1 MTAIQPGQIYR
12 SVPPSPSDP
21 DDRHRRIKVV
31 GTPITIPGVW
41 GYGKVD
47 VVTLTETSREVRRR
61 SIEAS
66 QLHAT
71 ATTRDGKPRR
81 NGYVLEA
88 GQ

>member
-1 MTAIQPGQIYR
+1 MIKPGQTYR
-12 SVPPSPSDP
+12 AVRPSPADP
-21 DDRHRRIKVV
+21 NGRHIRIKVV
-31 GTPITIPGVW
+31 GKTYPGAL
-41 GYGKVD
+41 GYGKVAI
-47 VVTLTETSREVRRR
+47 VTVTADGREVRRR
-61 SIEAS
+61 TIELS

>member
-1 MTAIQPGQIYR
+1 MIQPGQTYLA
-12 SVPPSPSDP
+12 VKPSPTHP
-21 DDRHRRIKVV
+21 GGTRIRIKVV

-41 GYGKVD
+41 GYDKVN
-47 VVTLTETSREVRRR
+47 VVTITETGREVRRR
-61 SIEAS
+61 AIEAS
-66 QLHAT
+66 QLHAS

>member
-1 MTAIQPGQIYR
+1 MIQPGQTYR
-12 SVPPSPSDP
+12 SLSNRHHP
-21 DDRHRRIKVV
+21 DDVPVRIKVV

-47 VVTLTETSREVRRR
+47 VVTITAAGREVRRR
-61 SIEAS
+61 AIEAS

-71 ATTRDGKPRR
+71 ATTREGQPRR
-81 NGYVLEA
+81 TGYVLEE

>member
-1 MTAIQPGQIYR
+1 VTAIQPGQTYCAVR
-12 SVPPSPSDP
+12 PNPADP
-21 DDRHRRIKVV
+21 RGTYRRIKVI
-31 GTPITIPGVW
+31 GKPYPGAL

-47 VVTLTETSREVRRR
+47 VVTLTADGREVRHR

-71 ATTRDGKPRR
+71 ATTPAGQPRR